1 MALADPKKAKAIHIL
16 KDGTVLDSIEG
27 YVPKFDDTQIKTL
40 ARIFLSV
47 SERRARRMKEEEDRE

>member
-27 YVPKFDDTQIKTL
+27 YVPKFDDTQIKVL